1 MQERNNARD
10 DLAVI
15 GVTSVRIER
24 HGSLFQIEIDIADYL
39 PTAFQRRYPF
49 HGIKGDVAHAQAV
62 LEKGVQLSAVL
73 PTGRVFKWLF
83 RSFVYE
89 GREVKIQMLGLQ
101 IFDMGDPAL
110 FAVIDHS
117 ASSLLVVAYG
127 LIIILAIGARVLEF
141 CDPVFSGAG
150 NSDTT
155 TCAGLWLV
163 E

>member
-1 MQERNNARD
+1 
-10 DLAVI
+10 
-15 GVTSVRIER
+15 
-24 HGSLFQIEIDIADYL
+24 
-39 PTAFQRRYPF
+39 
-49 HGIKGDVAHAQAV
+49 
-62 LEKGVQLSAVL
+62 
-73 PTGRVFKWLF
+73 
-83 RSFVYE
+83 
-89 GREVKIQMLGLQ
+89 MLGLQ

-127 LIIILAIGARVLEF
+127 LIIILAIGARVFKF

-163 E
+163 ELAHLFAGSFVAVDLQRMTVNGFSVIVDAPNPPCAFARAVLLHVGRFCDLANGGATRDLRQALGTVAALVNLQRHMRQYSRRCVQNL